1 MNEIPGTH
9 QNRKDYTQ
17 GGTMGSDFQ
26 YFLDIIPP
34 DMYSRTKATICQYLA
49 IFEPEEY
56 ALGQVLR
63 ADDYHF
69 ILFLGTAPDIILNDA
84 EYCVQK
90 GDMLVIQ
97 PWDPIYGVPGKVK
110 EYGRYLHIAVKKEFF
125 RNIAAE
131 AAREEPFTLKRIQG
145 QYSRHLL
152 DLIGEF
158 QSEIMN
164 YGQAYPQMLRSLS
177 TQIVFQLI
185 RDLHTDQSKRRDKNG
200 DNPYINK
207 AILYMQE
214 HYQANI
220 TINDI
225 CDLIYLSPY
234 HFKRI
239 FKEHTGQTP
248 HRYLMNIRLE
258 KAKELLV
265 ANGSSIED
273 IARLCGFV
281 NAGHFAVAFKRDT
294 KLPPSEYRKLNSPK

>member
-1 MNEIPGTH
+1 
-9 QNRKDYTQ
+9 
-17 GGTMGSDFQ
+17 MGSDFQ
-26 YFLDIIPP
+26 YFLDIIPQ
-34 DMYSRTKATICQYLA
+34 DMFSRTKATICQYLA

-56 ALGQVLR
+56 ALGKVLR

-69 ILFLGTAPDIILNDA
+69 LLFPGTAPDVILNGVK
-84 EYCVQK
+84 YHMQK

-97 PWDPIYGVPGKVK
+97 PWDPIYGVPGDVR
-110 EYGRYLHIAVKKEFF
+110 EYDKYLHIAVKKEFF
-125 RNIAAE
+125 QEIAGEVAG
-131 AAREEPFTLKRIQG
+131 EEPFVFKQVLG
-145 QYSRHLL
+145 QYSSHLL

-164 YGQAYPQMLRSLS
+164 YGQVYPQMLRSLS

-185 RDLHTDQSKRRDKNG
+185 RYLHTDRSTRRDKNG
-200 DNPYINK
+200 GSNPYISK

-265 ANGSSIED
+265 ASGSTIED

-294 KLPPSEYRKLNSPK
+294 KLSPSEYRKLSNQK